1 MFQSNFK
8 LTVQFKR
15 KDQLK
20 FGICLD
26 SYSTSH
32 HSLCATWALRSMLAC
47 AGRECTHPRVDLL
60 LVLET
65 FTLNR
70 TMHKRCT
77 NLIHWKIGR
86 TFSSG
91 RWIGFQ
97 SPARE
102 GSGRPAGALEQSRRG
117 GILYIFR
124 VIETLTIAQPM
135 NRSPAT
141 YGPIG
146 QR

>member
-1 MFQSNFK
+1 MFQSNFI

-32 HSLCATWALRSMLAC
+32 HSLCATWALRCMLAC

-70 TMHKRCT
+70 TMHKRCM

-86 TFSSG
+86 IFSSE

-97 SPARE
+97 V
-102 GSGRPAGALEQSRRG
+102 ALESHKRSEAEELHGPFSHVSARVEVK
-117 GILYIFR
+117 IEAHLIEAVFSFFIFFK
-124 VIETLTIAQPM
+124 
-135 NRSPAT
+135 N
-141 YGPIG
+141 
-146 QR
+146 